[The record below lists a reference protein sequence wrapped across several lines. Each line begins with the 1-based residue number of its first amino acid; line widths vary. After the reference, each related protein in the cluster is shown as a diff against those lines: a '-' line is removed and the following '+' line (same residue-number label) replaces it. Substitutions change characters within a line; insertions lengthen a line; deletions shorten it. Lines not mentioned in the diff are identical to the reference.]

1 MLLSAAARN
10 MSSDDEDGSDDDSV
24 LRAFLNNF
32 GGNIAD
38 LDDPLHEEVAEVE
51 AAEDGAA
58 DYAPSPKRQRG
69 RPKGKSASEWGIVVH
84 HALSKPA
91 AKLLWTLL
99 KKFDHFARAAR
110 PFSSPPQ
117 RVLLVG
123 VWVWTMGH

>member
-1 MLLSAAARN
+1 

-51 AAEDGAA
+51 AAEDGAT

-84 HALSKPA
+84 HASSKPA
-91 AKLLWTLL
+91 AKLWRQSQPFVLKAAVNNRYRTLWQCVTHADCPGQME
-99 KKFDHFARAAR
+99 KIF
-110 PFSSPPQ
+110 
-117 RVLLVG
+117 
-123 VWVWTMGH
+123 